1 MIIDN
6 VKIYTEAGTF
16 VSGGIITQGDKI
28 TEIYTE
34 AEKENIFK
42 KMNMET
48 EHTAA
53 QCSVQ
58 DYSAKNDIDNVLDGK
73 GAYAI
78 PGLID
83 LHFHGCVGDDFCD
96 GDKEAIRRIAEYEVS
111 VGVTAIAPATM
122 TLPVAELENIL
133 KTAAA
138 YKKEYEEDSSCI
150 GEKMK
155 DEDEQAQNMEA
166 KQQNITDEACDALK
180 TTAVSAKVKNK
191 KRADFVGINMEGPFL
206 DPAKKGAHV
215 EKWIAAPDVAFVREL
230 NQDADGLVRLVTLAP
245 NMDGAEEFI
254 KEMHEEVCISL
265 GHTAADYDCASRAMK
280 LGAHHV
286 THLYNAMQPF
296 GHRAPGLI
304 GAAMDDPECMVE
316 LICDGYH
323 IHPSAIRA
331 AFRMFGPERVIL
343 ISDSMRATGMENGTY
358 ELGGQEVTVKDRKAV
373 LKDGTLAGSA
383 TNLYGCMCK
392 AVEFGIPLEQA
403 IMAATANP
411 ARSIGIFDCVGSIR
425 IGKQADLLLVS
436 ENFELK
442 RVI

>member
-133 KTAAA
+133 KTVAA
-138 YKKEYEEDSSCI
+138 YKKEYEENFKLQNDPRVTKVGRFIRKTSLDEFPQLI
-150 GEKMK
+150 NILKGEMTLVGPRP
-155 DEDEQAQNMEA
+155 
-166 KQQNITDEACDALK
+166 IVTDE
-180 TTAVSAKVKNK
+180 
-191 KRADFVGINMEGPFL
+191 FVFYGDIIN
-206 DPAKKGAHV
+206 
-215 EKWIAAPDVAFVREL
+215 
-230 NQDADGLVRLVTLAP
+230 Q
-245 NMDGAEEFI
+245 
-254 KEMHEEVCISL
+254 
-265 GHTAADYDCASRAMK
+265 
-280 LGAHHV
+280 
-286 THLYNAMQPF
+286 
-296 GHRAPGLI
+296 
-304 GAAMDDPECMVE
+304 
-316 LICDGYH
+316 
-323 IHPSAIRA
+323 
-331 AFRMFGPERVIL
+331 
-343 ISDSMRATGMENGTY
+343 
-358 ELGGQEVTVKDRKAV
+358 
-373 LKDGTLAGSA
+373 
-383 TNLYGCMCK
+383 
-392 AVEFGIPLEQA
+392 
-403 IMAATANP
+403 
-411 ARSIGIFDCVGSIR
+411 
-425 IGKQADLLLVS
+425 
-436 ENFELK
+436 
-442 RVI
+442 

>member
-180 TTAVSAKVKNK
+180 ATVVSAKVKNK
-191 KRADFVGINMEGPFL
+191 KRADFVGINMEGPFIS
-206 DPAKKGAHV
+206 PVKKGAG
-215 EKWIAAPDVAFVREL
+215 R
-230 NQDADGLVRLVTLAP
+230 T
-245 NMDGAEEFI
+245 
-254 KEMHEEVCISL
+254 
-265 GHTAADYDCASRAMK
+265 
-280 LGAHHV
+280 
-286 THLYNAMQPF
+286 
-296 GHRAPGLI
+296 
-304 GAAMDDPECMVE
+304 
-316 LICDGYH
+316 
-323 IHPSAIRA
+323 
-331 AFRMFGPERVIL
+331 
-343 ISDSMRATGMENGTY
+343 
-358 ELGGQEVTVKDRKAV
+358 
-373 LKDGTLAGSA
+373 
-383 TNLYGCMCK
+383 
-392 AVEFGIPLEQA
+392 
-403 IMAATANP
+403 
-411 ARSIGIFDCVGSIR
+411 
-425 IGKQADLLLVS
+425 
-436 ENFELK
+436 
-442 RVI
+442 